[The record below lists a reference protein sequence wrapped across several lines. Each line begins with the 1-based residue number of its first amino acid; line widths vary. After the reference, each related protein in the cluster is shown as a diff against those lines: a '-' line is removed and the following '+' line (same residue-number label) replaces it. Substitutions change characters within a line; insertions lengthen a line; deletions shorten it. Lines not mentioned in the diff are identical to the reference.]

1 MISAPSL
8 LRNEPV
14 ARGIP
19 AARRTVE
26 SGTTQAG
33 EQSDHDLIDSI
44 ALGDQQ
50 AVSLLYRRYGRLAY
64 GIALRV
70 LGDASAA
77 EEVTQDVFQRV
88 WEKAASYRADKARVS
103 TWLMRIARNRAI
115 DVSRQRGSAGNRE
128 TAAWD
133 DFESTVDT
141 LSSDPADDIARSH
154 CRDELRTA
162 LATLPDEQR
171 RALTLAFF
179 QGLTH
184 QRIAELLVEPLGTV
198 KTRIR
203 DAMRKLRGSIGEEC
217 TP

>member
-1 MISAPSL
+1 M
-8 LRNEPV
+8 

-19 AARRTVE
+19 AARPTVE
-26 SGTTQAG
+26 SGTMQAG

-44 ALGDQQ
+44 ARGDQQ
-50 AVSLLYRRYGRLAY
+50 AVGHLYRRYGKLAY
-64 GIALRV
+64 GMALRV

-103 TWLMRIARNRAI
+103 TWLKRIARNRAI
-115 DVSRQRGSAGNRE
+115 DVSRQRGSAGSRA
-128 TAAWD
+128 TADWD
-133 DFESTVDT
+133 DLESTVDT
-141 LSSDPADDIARSH
+141 SSSDPTDDLARSH

-171 RALTLAFF
+171 RALALAFF

-184 QRIAELLVEPLGTV
+184 SRIAELLDEPLGTV

-203 DAMRKLRGSIGEEC
+203 DAMRKLRGRIGEEC
-217 TP
+217 SP

>member
-1 MISAPSL
+1 M
-8 LRNEPV
+8 
-14 ARGIP
+14 
-19 AARRTVE
+19 
-26 SGTTQAG
+26 QAG

-44 ALGDQQ
+44 ARGDQQ
-50 AVSLLYRRYGRLAY
+50 AVGHLYRRYGKLAY
-64 GIALRV
+64 GMALRV

-103 TWLMRIARNRAI
+103 TWLKRIARNRAI
-115 DVSRQRGSAGNRE
+115 DVSRQRGSAGSRA
-128 TAAWD
+128 TADWD
-133 DFESTVDT
+133 DLESTVDT
-141 LSSDPADDIARSH
+141 SSSDPTDDLARSH

-171 RALTLAFF
+171 RALALAFF

-184 QRIAELLVEPLGTV
+184 SRIAELLDEPLGTV

-203 DAMRKLRGSIGEEC
+203 DAMRKLRGRIGEEC
-217 TP
+217 SP